1 MKKLFVFAI
10 AALMSASM
18 FAADEITCAQAKA
31 KIDASDTKEYTVVG
45 YVTAIQEPLSPV
57 YKSLSI
63 WMADEPT
70 GGKVF
75 EVYGLSYDKLKISVD
90 DIPVI
95 GDKIAVTAT
104 LKKYYDTYET
114 DKISAFAQK
123 QKCDCIRYTE
133 ANMTPVKFNSVAEA
147 YQWGLDNLK
156 GGEFSMQSYE
166 VSGYIVGF
174 AKNGA
179 WKDGKASF
187 YMNDET
193 GVKSNFEAYKTV
205 IADQV
210 VAGDYVTVSG
220 WLQRY
225 DGADF
230 TTIEFV
236 GGKGAKTEEPQAIN
250 NVNAEGVKAM
260 KVIEDGQ
267 LFIIRNGV
275 KYNAAGAIVK

>member
-1 MKKLFVFAI
+1 MKKVFLFAI
-10 AALMSASM
+10 AALTSMSM
-18 FAADEITCAQAKA
+18 FAATEITCAQAKD
-31 KIDASDTKEYTVVG
+31 KIDASDKSEWTVVG
-45 YVTAIQEPLSPV
+45 YVTAIQEPPSPV
-57 YKSLSI
+57 YNSI
-63 WMADEPT
+63 SVWIADAPD
-70 GGKVF
+70 GGKEF
-75 EVYGLSYDKLKISVD
+75 EVYGLSYGKLEIAPD
-90 DIPVI
+90 DMPVI

-104 LKKYYDTYET
+104 LKKYNTTYET
-114 DKISAFAQK
+114 DKISGFAQK

-133 ANMTPVKFNSVAEA
+133 ANMTPVKFASVAEA
-147 YQWGLDNLK
+147 YEWGTKNLK
-156 GGEFSMQSYE
+156 NSGEYSMQSFE

-179 WKDGKASF
+179 WANKKASF
-187 YMNDET
+187 YMNDEV

-205 IADQV
+205 IDEEV

-236 GGKGAKTEEPQAIN
+236 GGKGEKTEPQAIN
-250 NVNAEGVKAM
+250 NVNAEAVKAM

-275 KYNAAGAIVK
+275 KYNAAGAVVK

>member
-18 FAADEITCAQAKA
+18 FAATEISCADAKA
-31 KIDASDTKEYTVVG
+31 KIDAGDKNEWTVVG
-45 YVTAIQEPLSPV
+45 YVTAIKEPPSPV

-63 WMADEPT
+63 WMADAAD

-75 EVYGLSYDKLKISVD
+75 QVYGLSYDKLKISVD

-104 LKKYYDTYET
+104 LKKYYDDYET

-156 GGEFSMQSYE
+156 GGDFSMQSYE

-179 WKDGKASF
+179 WKEGKASF

-210 VAGDYVTVSG
+210 VAGDYVKVSG

-236 GGKGAKTEEPQAIN
+236 GGKGEKIPEPQAIN
-250 NVNAEGVKAM
+250 NVNAESVKAM